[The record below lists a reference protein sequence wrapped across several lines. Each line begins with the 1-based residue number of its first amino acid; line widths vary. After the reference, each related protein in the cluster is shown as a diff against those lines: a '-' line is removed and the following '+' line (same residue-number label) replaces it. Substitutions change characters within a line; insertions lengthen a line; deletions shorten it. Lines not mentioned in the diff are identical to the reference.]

1 MTSPEVC
8 GLTLLGPDFAKLDV
22 MLPEPL
28 CTPSL
33 GLALRGEGCLP
44 SPGLR
49 WTPRLGKDDSFC
61 LGARCGAA
69 VLPKVDWHTEWRP
82 APNHRAHV

>member
-49 WTPRLGKDDSFC
+49 WTPRPGTADPFY

-69 VLPKVDWHTEWRP
+69 VPPTIDLRRRP
-82 APNHRAHV
+82 TPQPPGGEF